1 MAASEEVPAPAAA
14 GVEDTEENE
23 KDPPLYSLTF
33 NSATSAKSSIAW
45 SYDDRL
51 AVITD
56 SCIYIIKIVSSNTRK
71 KPGATWGW
79 EIESSYIPN
88 ISHRPHD
95 VGMTSKMFLDNR

>member
-1 MAASEEVPAPAAA
+1 MAASEEVPAAPAA

-56 SCIYIIKIVSSNTRK
+56 SCIYIIVSFSSLCLFTPYCSDFHIHADDFIVHT
-71 KPGATWGW
+71 
-79 EIESSYIPN
+79 
-88 ISHRPHD
+88 
-95 VGMTSKMFLDNR
+95 VGMDMPCNSITKQ